1 MPRLTGWQKAFK
13 KIEKEG
19 DKQIR
24 ILYGSAALA
33 LCRNWGM
40 KKVAIERTFDV
51 SLDIWQKCAKDKDR
65 SMIAMCEEETGIE
78 VQNGEGKSWHDL
90 PYLNGK
96 DTGPMTEAQLIYM
109 RNQQVKWVAPQI
121 MSCILMSMH
130 QKHGFGYE
138 RCARFYG
145 QVEEIKEE
153 YRLDPKRIRIACLEE
168 TGIDVAKIAK
178 GG

>member
-24 ILYGSAALA
+24 ILYGSSALA

-51 SLDIWQKCAKDKDR
+51 SLDIWQRCAKDTEN
-65 SMIAMCEEETGIE
+65 SMIKLCEKETGIE
-78 VQNGEGKSWHDL
+78 IQNGEGKSWRDL
-90 PYLNGK
+90 PYLSGK
-96 DTGPMTEAQLIYM
+96 DVGPMTEAQLIYM

-121 MSCILMSMH
+121 IACILMAMH

-145 QVEEIKEE
+145 QVEEIKDE
-153 YRLDPKRIRIACLEE
+153 YKTNPKWIRTACLEE
-168 TGIDVAKIAK
+168 TGIDVARIAK